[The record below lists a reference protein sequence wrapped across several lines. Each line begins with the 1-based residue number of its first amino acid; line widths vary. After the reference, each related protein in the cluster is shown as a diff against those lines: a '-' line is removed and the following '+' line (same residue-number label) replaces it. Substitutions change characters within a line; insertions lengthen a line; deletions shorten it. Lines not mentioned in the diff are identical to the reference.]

1 MLFAFFTANQSDPTT
16 TESKSVNAHVSH
28 DDFGANGTNIFEQ
41 SMDLTGGIEIDT
53 EDAAQ
58 GVEPGQDLFKIT
70 LVSIMIITLLVS
82 NRPLQKMLMQIQT
95 ILSLNK
101 MHWGFRRVTVLLLM
115 KSFQITQTMMECTE
129 MKWICYWSFYKVSPK
144 NLNYS

>member
-16 TESKSVNAHVSH
+16 TESESVNAHVSH
-28 DDFGANGTNIFEQ
+28 DDFGANGTNIFEL

-82 NRPLQKMLMQIQT
+82 NRP
-95 ILSLNK
+95 
-101 MHWGFRRVTVLLLM
+101 HR
-115 KSFQITQTMMECTE
+115 CA
-129 MKWICYWSFYKVSPK
+129 P
-144 NLNYS
+144 

>member
-58 GVEPGQDLFKIT
+58 GVEPGSLQDYIGFHYDNNTIGFES
-70 LVSIMIITLLVS
+70 SIAKNVDA
-82 NRPLQKMLMQIQT
+82 NP
-95 ILSLNK
+95 NN
-101 MHWGFRRVTVLLLM
+101 TVAQQDALELPTSY
-115 KSFQITQTMMECTE
+115 SFAIDEIKT
-129 MKWICYWSFYKVSPK
+129 S
-144 NLNYS
+144 